1 MSFSKIKARNA
12 LHNGQFNI
20 KFSNCLKISCVVFM
34 KTRRQEYEKT
44 RRLSALDGIQLE
56 CTVRQFFFLYHLRI
70 VRMANGRI
78 VFSND

>member
-34 KTRRQEYEKT
+34 KTRRQEDET
-44 RRLSALDGIQLE
+44 
-56 CTVRQFFFLYHLRI
+56 I
-70 VRMANGRI
+70 V
-78 VFSND
+78 SNDLHSNGTEGEASYFLSRRS